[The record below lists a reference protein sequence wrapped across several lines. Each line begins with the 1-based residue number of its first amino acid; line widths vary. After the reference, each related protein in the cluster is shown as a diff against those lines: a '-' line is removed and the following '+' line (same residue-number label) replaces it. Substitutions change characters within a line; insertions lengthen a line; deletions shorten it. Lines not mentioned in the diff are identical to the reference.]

1 MSIEIGR
8 SVAPIVATV
17 VLASLTGAAWSQ
29 QDPRPAPANSRAAP
43 SKEMREKLATVH
55 ERTAACL
62 RSDKSFSE
70 CRSEMMKSCREI
82 LGGQGC
88 PSLGR
93 GMNVSGRPATQ
104 TPPASAGAAKQ

>member
-8 SVAPIVATV
+8 AVAPFLATA
-17 VLASLTGAAWSQ
+17 VLASLAGAAWS
-29 QDPRPAPANSRAAP
+29 QDPRPAPENSRAAP

-62 RSDKSFSE
+62 RSDKSYSQ

-93 GMNVSGRPATQ
+93 GMNMSGRPAAQ

>member
-1 MSIEIGR
+1 MSIEFGR
-8 SVAPIVATV
+8 TVAPIVATA
-17 VLASLTGAAWSQ
+17 VLASLAGAAWPQ

-104 TPPASAGAAKQ
+104 PPAASAGAAKQ